1 MFLKGGGVQTQ
12 RHNTLRVY
20 AKDGSPSLAILT
32 TNVPLDH
39 LLKAEEERSP
49 LGRPAGLKKV
59 RLDFFSVSEPPPRK
73 GFATPVLA
81 MLTTLRV
88 TPRGP

>member
-32 TNVPLDH
+32 TNVPLEH
-39 LLKAEEERSP
+39 LLKAEEEHSP
-49 LGRPAGLKKV
+49 LGSPARLEERHAGL
-59 RLDFFSVSEPPPRK
+59 LSVSEPPQRK

-88 TPRGP
+88 TPCGP

>member
-20 AKDGSPSLAILT
+20 AKDGSPSLEILT

-49 LGRPAGLKKV
+49 LGRPTRLEERHAGLFQ
-59 RLDFFSVSEPPPRK
+59 RFR
-73 GFATPVLA
+73 AA
-81 MLTTLRV
+81 AA
-88 TPRGP
+88 